1 MSTRPLQL
9 EGRVTDPDDE
19 RARIVRELR
28 TRVIDL
34 AGEVEVWREKYEILR
49 ETTSKYEAAMRSL
62 RVKLE
67 PLYTSLRMLFGDLEV
82 IPDDAPPAVFGGA
95 PAASGDK
102 WEGWKRKL
110 GGKTAATIEALQSHP
125 MTRAQIR
132 VATQSGWSTVDEV
145 TAKLRGMGLVNKV
158 DGKFCLVEL

>member
-9 EGRVTDPDDE
+9 EGQVAEPTNYEQQLHRLKM
-19 RARIVRELR
+19 RNAEL
-28 TRVIDL
+28 V
-34 AGEVEVWREKYEILR
+34 AEVENWRDKYEDLR
-49 ETTSKYEAAMRSL
+49 DSAARNEAALRSL

-67 PLYTSLRMLFGDLEV
+67 PLYTSLQMVFGDLDVVPGE
-82 IPDDAPPAVFGGA
+82 PPAVVGGA
-95 PAASGDK
+95 PASGDK